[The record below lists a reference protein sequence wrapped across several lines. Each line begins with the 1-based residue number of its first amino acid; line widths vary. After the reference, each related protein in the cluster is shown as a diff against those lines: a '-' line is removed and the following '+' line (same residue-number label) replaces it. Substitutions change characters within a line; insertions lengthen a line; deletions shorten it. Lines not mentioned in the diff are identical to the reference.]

1 VTAIL
6 AAPAAGRV
14 IVGADR
20 AWSDTDAGTIYTCG
34 PKVLR
39 VGDWL
44 IGCAGVYGGDW
55 EALASID
62 PPDAPSDWSHIL
74 PPHEDSSVVLVRGK
88 TIRLGEVHKGYWCW
102 GETRGACAI
111 GSGGSE
117 VHAAWLAM
125 RGYETDHEK
134 RMRAALAAS
143 ARVNV
148 TVRGP
153 FDVFWS

>member
-1 VTAIL
+1 MTAIL
-6 AAPAAGRV
+6 AAPAGGRV
-14 IVGADR
+14 IVGSDR
-20 AWSDTDAGTIYTCG
+20 AWSDTDAGTIFTCG

-44 IGCAGVYGGDW
+44 IGCAGVYAGDW

-62 PPDAPSDWSHIL
+62 PPESPSDWSHVL
-74 PPHEDSSVVLVRGK
+74 PVHDESQVVLIRGAS
-88 TIRLGEVHKGYWCW
+88 IRLGEVYKGHWCW
-102 GETRGACAI
+102 GVTRGACAI

-117 VHAAWLAM
+117 AHAAWLAL
-125 RGYETDHEK
+125 REYETDHEK
-134 RMRAALAAS
+134 RMRRALAAT

-153 FDVFWS
+153 FDVMWS

>member
-1 VTAIL
+1 MTAIL
-6 AAPAAGRV
+6 AAPAGGRI
-14 IVGADR
+14 IVGSDR
-20 AWSDTDAGTIYTCG
+20 ALTDLSAHSINTVG

-44 IGCAGVYGGDW
+44 VGCAGVYGGDW
-55 EALASID
+55 EALAKQD
-62 PPDAPSDWSHIL
+62 PPDEPSDWSLIL
-74 PPHEDSSVVLVRGK
+74 PPHEDASVLLVRGK
-88 TIRLGEVHKGYWCW
+88 TIRLGEVCRGYWCW
-102 GETRGACAI
+102 GVTRGACAI

-117 VHAAWLAM
+117 VHAAWLAL
-125 RGYETDHEK
+125 RGYETDPEK

-153 FDVFWS
+153 FDVLWS